1 MPQRTLSWQHD
12 IQVALNTFS
21 PLFDFQS
28 FMADLFNL
36 LEFPTFS
43 ALMQLKKIIGV

>member
-1 MPQRTLSWQHD
+1 MPHRLLSWQHD
-12 IQVALNTFS
+12 CSGGLKHVFS
-21 PLFDFQS
+21 SSDFQS
-28 FMADLFNL
+28 FLADLFNL